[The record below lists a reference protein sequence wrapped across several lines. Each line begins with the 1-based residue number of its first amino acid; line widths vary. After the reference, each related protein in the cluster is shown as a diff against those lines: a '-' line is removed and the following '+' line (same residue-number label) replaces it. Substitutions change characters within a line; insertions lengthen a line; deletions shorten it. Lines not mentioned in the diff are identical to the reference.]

1 MEPAA
6 RLAGVRLRVVRIG
19 IFIGD
24 LSRIDNVDELIA
36 RGHAVASDGFAS
48 LWLPQVFD
56 WDALIAL
63 ALIAHAVPDIELGTA
78 VIPTYPRHPILLAQQ
93 AISTQVVSRGRL
105 ALGIGLSHQF
115 VIENMFGYSFE
126 KPVRHMREY
135 LTVLNALVHEG
146 AVDFK
151 GETIRASAAL
161 AIPGGSPFPIL
172 VAALGPQMLKLAGTM
187 ADGTITWVTGPA
199 TIANHT
205 VPTIKAAAAAA
216 GRPEPRIVVGL
227 PICVTENEAAARERA
242 ARTFEIYGA
251 LPSYRAMLDRE
262 GAEGPADVAIVGD
275 ETAVRE
281 ALAGVDAAGA
291 TDFLAA
297 PFGNTEERERTNAL
311 LKSLL

>member
-1 MEPAA
+1 M
-6 RLAGVRLRVVRIG
+6 RIG

-24 LSRIDNVDELIA
+24 LGRIDNVDELIA
-36 RGHAVASDGFAS
+36 RCQAVSGDGFAS
-48 LWLPQVFD
+48 LWLPQIFD

-63 ALIAHAVPDIELGTA
+63 ALIGHAVPDIELGTA

-93 AISTQVVSRGRL
+93 AMTTQVAAHGRL
-105 ALGIGLSHQF
+105 TLGIGLSHQF
-115 VIENMFGYSFE
+115 VIEHMFGHSFE

-151 GETIRASAAL
+151 GETIRASATV

-187 ADGTITWVTGPA
+187 ADGTITWMTGPA
-199 TIANHT
+199 TVANHT
-205 VPTIKAAAAAA
+205 VPAIKTAAAAA
-216 GRPEPRIVVGL
+216 GRPEPRVVVGL
-227 PICVTENEAAARERA
+227 PICVTENVAAARERA
-242 ARTFEIYGA
+242 ARTFEIYGS

-275 ETAVRE
+275 EAAVRE
-281 ALAGVDAAGA
+281 AVAGIGAAGA

-297 PFGNTEERERTNAL
+297 PFGNTEEHERTNAL
-311 LKSLL
+311 LKTLA

>member
-1 MEPAA
+1 M
-6 RLAGVRLRVVRIG
+6 RIG

-24 LSRIDNVDELIA
+24 LGRVDNVDELIA
-36 RGHAVASDGFAS
+36 RCHAVAGDGFAS
-48 LWLPQVFD
+48 LWLPQIFD

-63 ALIAHAVPDIELGTA
+63 ALIGHAVPDIELGTA

-93 AISTQVVSRGRL
+93 AMAVQVASHGRL
-105 ALGIGLSHQF
+105 TLGIGLSHQF
-115 VIENMFGYSFE
+115 VIEHMFGYSFE
-126 KPVRHMREY
+126 KPVRHLREY

-151 GETIRASAAL
+151 GETIRAAATV
-161 AIPGGSPFPIL
+161 AVPGGSPFPIL

-187 ADGTITWVTGPA
+187 ADGTITWMTGPA
-199 TIANHT
+199 TVADHT
-205 VPTIKAAAAAA
+205 VPAITSAATAA

-227 PICVTENEAAARERA
+227 PICVTENVAEARERA
-242 ARTFEIYGA
+242 ARTFEIYGT

-275 ETAVRE
+275 EAAVRD
-281 ALAGVDAAGA
+281 AVAGIAAAGA

-297 PFGNTEERERTNAL
+297 PFGNAEERSRTNAL
-311 LKSLL
+311 LKTLI